1 MVHVQ
6 PRMKA
11 QVKRISEGVLE
22 AERTSRAI
30 TIREILLDGWT
41 LAKIARISARLRD
54 KDHTW

>member
-1 MVHVQ
+1 MVHIQ
-6 PRMKA
+6 PKMKA

-30 TIREILLDGWT
+30 TIREISLDGWT
-41 LAKIARISARLRD
+41 FAKIARISARLRD